1 MPSAGPQTGVGL
13 GAALAEALMRID
25 TPEFVR
31 VQMADMGFIK
41 QFGDLVTEP
50 FTAGGLRM
58 RYQTQKPRNAIA
70 MGNTNRGTAVPDPV
84 TGYAYAD
91 MVYQRAH
98 FNDFVTSIVY
108 DQALEDYIQSQGGQ
122 DNLDNIAAKLLLDT
136 SADMNDF
143 VNMQMAGERR
153 AILGTVVA
161 CSTVT
166 DDTTAFGDGADT
178 AWTGRYTF
186 TLSVGQDALIPAF
199 KKGMA
204 LSVCAVPTNYGT
216 SADTET
222 GAAHN
227 AAGDVRN
234 YCATGTTRAPII
246 VEALPRV
253 HKADANL
260 GYVDLDCAMY
270 YTAATK
276 ASVQDICDIA
286 HAHGDKFVPGVLGTG
301 DVITPYCGTLAATGT
316 TKTQG
321 ANFGSCG
328 LLELLSA
335 WDIETVGGACSTVL
349 KTTAGATVTRASGG
363 NFGWHIPNITDAAAA
378 SITFAMLENQ
388 FIQLG
393 LQAGG
398 QADRLVTLINPLTW
412 ATLRDAI
419 GDTPYRIQQGNEVAS
434 ATQQRWGAH
443 GLSVVTFQGIGTGPV
458 VLHPEYWVPPNRVHI
473 VNPSDFARMA
483 PSEGSWRTHGT
494 GSIWHDLRQAST
506 SKLLMGSQAYYLRPF
521 QMHLYQGFVNGEIMY
536 TKP

>member
-1 MPSAGPQTGVGL
+1 MPGAGPQSGVGL
-13 GAALAEALMRID
+13 GAALAEALVRID
-25 TPEFVR
+25 TPEFRR
-31 VQMADMGFIK
+31 VEMADMGFIK
-41 QFGDLVTEP
+41 QFGDLKTEP

-70 MGNTNRGTAVPDPV
+70 MGNTNRSTAVPDPV

-91 MVYQRAH
+91 MVYLRDH

-108 DQALEDYIQSQGGQ
+108 DQALEDYIQSHGGQ
-122 DNLDNIAAKLLLDT
+122 DNLDDIAAKMLLDT
-136 SADMNDF
+136 SKDMEDF

-161 CSTVT
+161 CSARVE
-166 DDTTAFGDGADT
+166 DETAYGGDGADT

-204 LSVCAVPTNYGT
+204 LSVCVKPDNYGS

-222 GAAHN
+222 GDAHN
-227 AAGDVRN
+227 AVGNVRN
-234 YCATGTTRAPII
+234 YCGTGSVATPII
-246 VEALPRV
+246 VESLPRV

-260 GYVDLDCAMY
+260 GYADLDCAIY

-276 ASVQDICDIA
+276 VSVAAIVDAIIA
-286 HAHGDKFVPGVLGTG
+286 GAGALGTG
-301 DVITPYCGTLAATGT
+301 DVITPYCGTLAATDS

-321 ANFGSCG
+321 ANFGCCG
-328 LLELLSA
+328 LMELLSP
-335 WDIETVGGACSTVL
+335 WDIETVGGACSTAL

-363 NFGWHIPNITDAAAA
+363 NFGWHIPNITDAEGA

-393 LQAGG
+393 LTAGG
-398 QADRLVTLINPLTW
+398 KADHLVVLINPLTW

-419 GDTPYRIQQGNEVAS
+419 GDTPYRIQQGNEVA
-434 ATQQRWGAH
+434 AALQERWGAH

-473 VNPSDFARMA
+473 VDPSDFARMA
-483 PSEGSWRTHGT
+483 PAEGSWRTHGT
-494 GSIWHDLRQAST
+494 GSIWHDLRNT
-506 SKLLMGSQAYYLRPF
+506 SGKLTMGSQAYYLRPF
-521 QMHLYQGFVNGEIMY
+521 QMHMYKGFVNGEIMY
-536 TKP
+536 CKP